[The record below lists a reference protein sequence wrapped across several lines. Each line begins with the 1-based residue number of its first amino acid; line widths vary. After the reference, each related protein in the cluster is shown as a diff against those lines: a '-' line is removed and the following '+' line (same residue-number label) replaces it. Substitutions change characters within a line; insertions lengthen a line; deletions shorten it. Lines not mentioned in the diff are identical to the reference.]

1 MRLGSITSARESPRD
16 KFSRLISSVKDET
29 EILAK
34 ARPNPDLPRV
44 FLVEDEQR
52 IRDIIVPWLFRDGFD
67 CREAAD
73 GRAAMGLLAAGTR
86 STCQISRN
94 FCILLCGP
102 GDSRSCYAAERE
114 YANLTA
120 RPAQVLC
127 TFPWRRTIPK
137 LPRTRG
143 SGNLSHG

>member
-44 FLVEDEQR
+44 LLVEDEQR

-86 STCQISRN
+86 VNLCQISRS
-94 FCILLCGP
+94 FFILP
-102 GDSRSCYAAERE
+102 SR
-114 YANLTA
+114 
-120 RPAQVLC
+120 
-127 TFPWRRTIPK
+127 PWRFS
-137 LPRTRG
+137 L
-143 SGNLSHG
+143 LL